1 MGYGSVNVPGVSG
14 PELEAVRALANS
26 ALEKA
31 NEALEGGGGSGCVL
45 KITFDADFAGQ
56 QYTVTDG
63 AGDTKTGTDCNDQCL
78 KDIDCTAKKSHN
90 QMYEQTL
97 FLWSVSVWLYSFPFY
112 SDLFV
117 PLSVVAGCS
126 NSFFHISPHLP
137 QLQSLIHLLVLQLLH
152 TFQILYLST
161 SPVGVPDI
169 FRHQTHYSY

>member
-1 MGYGSVNVPGVSG
+1 MSLCHAEYQVGASGRYSLISPIGISVLQSFGLIVLRLCAQAFHLRTCRTVVVS
-14 PELEAVRALANS
+14 
-26 ALEKA
+26 
-31 NEALEGGGGSGCVL
+31 
-45 KITFDADFAGQ
+45 ITFHQVDYAP
-56 QYTVTDG
+56 
-63 AGDTKTGTDCNDQCL
+63 DTKAGTDCNDQCL

>member
-1 MGYGSVNVPGVSG
+1 MFNSLGFCTRVVVS
-14 PELEAVRALANS
+14 
-26 ALEKA
+26 
-31 NEALEGGGGSGCVL
+31 
-45 KITFDADFAGQ
+45 ITFHQVDYAP
-56 QYTVTDG
+56 
-63 AGDTKTGTDCNDQCL
+63 DTKTGTDCNDQCL

-126 NSFFHISPHLP
+126 NSFFHISPHFP
-137 QLQSLIHLLVLQLLH
+137 QLQSLIRLLVLQLLH
-152 TFQILYLST
+152 TFQILYLPT

-169 FRHQTHYSY
+169 FRHQTHCSY